1 MSSQPPDKCL
11 AYQMDKLFELV
22 FIHTMPDVNEKVK
35 KNFKTPFQIMHYLQ
49 SLVSVVLDSQQP
61 SPAGAHFREH
71 LHSLLFKHK
80 SNLVEHLIDCL
91 EVVVPN
97 EAVAARPGHKDDV
110 VALGVM
116 GTLKLRVEGMACGAV
131 PEGSR
136 RADVVMIESL
146 QLQAQILSLI
156 AGVLRAAW
164 CICVDHAPS
173 SSEHPN
179 CTWHAE
185 LGYAPYLLWRFLRSD
200 TAGKPAI
207 RFDDSRSLYARILDN
222 MQHRATGSG
231 GDDMGTL
238 FKILHTKTTSALK
251 LALLSSLD
259 MGWERAEC
267 KLQQPQSK
275 VMFSLAVACILTLD
289 TMRGTEPGNDVRNE
303 TCTVLECLASRHASS
318 LLPQPLS
325 LGSTSST
332 GQLEINDASGWPN
345 SGKLS
350 TWDTDVRQRGT
361 QFTCFTGTKV
371 QILTQLPRSRC
382 RSVLVRGV

>member
-1 MSSQPPDKCL
+1 
-11 AYQMDKLFELV
+11 
-22 FIHTMPDVNEKVK
+22 
-35 KNFKTPFQIMHYLQ
+35 
-49 SLVSVVLDSQQP
+49 
-61 SPAGAHFREH
+61 
-71 LHSLLFKHK
+71 
-80 SNLVEHLIDCL
+80 
-91 EVVVPN
+91 
-97 EAVAARPGHKDDV
+97 
-110 VALGVM
+110 
-116 GTLKLRVEGMACGAV
+116 
-131 PEGSR
+131 
-136 RADVVMIESL
+136 
-146 QLQAQILSLI
+146 
-156 AGVLRAAW
+156 
-164 CICVDHAPS
+164 
-173 SSEHPN
+173 
-179 CTWHAE
+179 
-185 LGYAPYLLWRFLRSD
+185 
-200 TAGKPAI
+200 
-207 RFDDSRSLYARILDN
+207 
-222 MQHRATGSG
+222 
-231 GDDMGTL
+231 MGTL